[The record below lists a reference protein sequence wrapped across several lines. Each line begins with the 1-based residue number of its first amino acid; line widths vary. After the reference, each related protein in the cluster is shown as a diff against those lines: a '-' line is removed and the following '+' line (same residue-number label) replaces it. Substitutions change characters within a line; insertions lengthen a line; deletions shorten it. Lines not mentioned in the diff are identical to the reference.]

1 MIFPA
6 IDIIRSE
13 INSGGVITAELG
25 NIVEILS
32 SDTNNIGTNADI
44 IISLINIEENRISR
58 DPLNYQKTN
67 TDIFLK
73 NPAVHLNL
81 TLLFTSVRNEAGYG
95 LALQNIQELILFFQ
109 RKYVFDHS
117 NTAGLDPGIE
127 KLILEMVSLS
137 FEQLNQLW
145 SILGG
150 KYHPSVIYCMRMVT
164 IDSVTNQKGSV
175 IKEIETHH
183 SLK

>member
-1 MIFPA
+1 MIFQA
-6 IDIIRSE
+6 INIIRTE
-13 INSGGVITAELG
+13 LNSGGVLTAELG

-32 SDTNNIGTNADI
+32 SENNNGTNADI

-58 DPLNYQKTN
+58 DPLNYQKKN
-67 TDIFLK
+67 EDIFFK

-81 TLLFTSVRNEAGYG
+81 TLLFTSFKNQAGYG
-95 LALQNIQELILFFQ
+95 LALQNIQDLILFFQ
-109 RKYVFDHS
+109 HKYVFDHS
-117 NTAGLDPGIE
+117 NTGGLDSGIE

-150 KYHPSVIYCMRMVT
+150 KYQPSVIYRMRMVT
-164 IDSVTNQKGSV
+164 IDSVTDFKGSV